1 MQLAPSHYHPPT
13 RDEFSH
19 STHHSPGHRSVSLL
33 GSDPGLDPDCPL
45 PSEVGGILVHLPP
58 GSLPGAL
65 TLCLAWAG
73 QVGGTGLEEKL
84 SLPLGT
90 SPLNSKWGVGCTEA
104 TRHPARKGDK
114 VQR

>member
-1 MQLAPSHYHPPT
+1 MHIPAPHPTPPGMN
-13 RDEFSH
+13 
-19 STHHSPGHRSVSLL
+19 SPIQPIPLQGTAVSLFWAVTL
-33 GSDPGLDPDCPL
+33 GWTLSALCPQRWEASL
-45 PSEVGGILVHLPP
+45 RIFPP
-58 GSLPGAL
+58 VSLPGAL

-84 SLPLGT
+84 SLPLGS